1 MNNGSNSGNFKTA
14 MFADCLANSKEI
26 FQLIDQVF
34 PLDSCRHY
42 EVLPLKLD
50 GSNLV
55 LGMLNPEKDES
66 LRFANSIAKVFKYDL
81 EVQLIDRQTHQII
94 LANYPQNSTTANTRP
109 QDQNKTVIDTS
120 FNPNAPLKGSNQSRR
135 VDSAPTIISQTES
148 TPSSEPDLI
157 SGLADLP
164 ADLDFLKDLE
174 LTPKSK
180 QEPAKAKA
188 KAKPDSNATLFE
200 IPPEFMNQKPAGNL
214 DDKATIIADNPAG
227 NLDDKATIIAGNP
240 AELLAESA
248 AENNPDLALGEAQI
262 SQLIAETIGLTAQ
275 KNTQENIEP
284 ESEDFLPELSS
295 QLSWQ
300 KLLEKAFQHQS
311 DYIKLTRYS
320 DRGSV
325 EVDRAREK
333 QSSLEQVA
341 LPIFCSLIDEIKR
354 MARLPQKTSSH
365 PKKVVLE
372 RFYEQERILLRLE
385 FSTQQNREE
394 VGIQIL
400 RSHALEVY
408 EQQQMDRVSDQ
419 ALQLAKQLEKTLRRI
434 QACFD
439 SAELTNLTELQ
450 TVHSR
455 ITHQLRLLDRR

>member
-1 MNNGSNSGNFKTA
+1 MNKGSNSGNFKTA

-42 EVLPLKLD
+42 EVLPLKLE

-81 EVQLIDRQTHQII
+81 EVQLIDLQTHQII
-94 LANYPQNSTTANTRP
+94 LANYPQNSTQANTRP

-120 FNPNAPLKGSNQSRR
+120 FNPNAPLKGVNQSRR
-135 VDSAPTIISQTES
+135 IDSAPTIISQTED
-148 TPSSEPDLI
+148 TPADQPDLI
-157 SGLADLP
+157 SELADLP

-174 LTPKSK
+174 LTPKAKPEST
-180 QEPAKAKA
+180 KAKTDA
-188 KAKPDSNATLFE
+188 NATLFE
-200 IPPEFMNQKPAGNL
+200 IPPEFTNQKPAGNL
-214 DDKATIIADNPAG
+214 DDKATIIAENPQ
-227 NLDDKATIIAGNP
+227 D
-240 AELLAESA
+240 LLAQEA
-248 AENNPDLALGEAQI
+248 AKDNPDLALGEAQI
-262 SQLIAETIGLTAQ
+262 SQLIAETIGLTVEKEA
-275 KNTQENIEP
+275 EP
-284 ESEDFLPELSS
+284 ESADFLPGLSS

-300 KLLEKAFQHQS
+300 KLLEKAFQHRS
-311 DYIKLTRYS
+311 DYIKLTRHS
-320 DRGSV
+320 DRGTITSHQDHGV
-325 EVDRAREK
+325 
-333 QSSLEQVA
+333 QSTLNPVP
-341 LPIFCSLIDEIKR
+341 LPIFCSLLDEIKR

-385 FSTQQNREE
+385 FSTQKKQEE

-400 RSHALEVY
+400 RGQALEIY

-455 ITHQLRLLDRR
+455 ITHQLRLLDRRQL

>member
-1 MNNGSNSGNFKTA
+1 MNNGINSGNFKSA
-14 MFADCLANSKEI
+14 NFADCLANSKEI

-55 LGMLNPEKDES
+55 LGMLNPNNEES
-66 LRFANSIAKVFKYDL
+66 KKFANSIAKVFKYEL
-81 EVQLIDRQTHQII
+81 EVQLIDLQTHQII
-94 LANYPQNSTTANTRP
+94 LANYPQNSPQSHTQE
-109 QDQNKTVIDTS
+109 QDQHKTVIDTS
-120 FNPNAPLKGSNQSRR
+120 FNPNAPLKGVTRR
-135 VDSAPTIISQTES
+135 RAIDSAPTIISADAAI
-148 TPSSEPDLI
+148 PVNEPDD
-157 SGLADLP
+157 SPDLP
-164 ADLDFLKDLE
+164 PDLDFLKDLE
-174 LTPKSK
+174 LTPKAK
-180 QEPAKAKA
+180 EKPAT
-188 KAKPDSNATLFE
+188 AKPDATATLFE
-200 IPPEFMNQKPAGNL
+200 IPPEFMNQKPAN
-214 DDKATIIADNPAG
+214 NQ
-227 NLDDKATIIAGNP
+227 DDKATIIAGNP
-240 AELLAESA
+240 AELLAQ
-248 AENNPDLALGEAQI
+248 ENSQDDPEIAIGEAQI
-262 SQLIAETIGLTAQ
+262 SQLIAETLG
-275 KNTQENIEP
+275 NTPPEIVEP
-284 ESEDFLPELSS
+284 EIAEPETTDFLPLLAA

-311 DYIKLTRYS
+311 DYLKLTRYS
-320 DRGSV
+320 DRGAIV
-325 EVDRAREK
+325 AELEQTI
-333 QSSLEQVA
+333 QSSLDQVP

-354 MARLPQKTSSH
+354 MARLPQNTASH

-385 FSTQQNREE
+385 FSTQPKIEE

-400 RSHALEVY
+400 RGRALEIY
-408 EQQQMDRVSDQ
+408 EQQQMDRVGEQ

-455 ITHQLRLLDRR
+455 INHQLRLLDKQR

>member
-81 EVQLIDRQTHQII
+81 EVQLIDLQTHQII
-94 LANYPQNSTTANTRP
+94 LANYPQNSTIADTRP

-188 KAKPDSNATLFE
+188 KPDSNATLFE

-214 DDKATIIADNPAG
+214 DDKATIIAGNPAG

-240 AELLAESA
+240 AELLAESV

-275 KNTQENIEP
+275 KNAQENTEP

-320 DRGSV
+320 DRGSI

-385 FSTQQNREE
+385 FTTQQNREE

-450 TVHSR
+450 TIHSR